1 MVIKYTEIQSLTH
14 QFFKKHLRLQGR
26 NYEWLACHMGLSY
39 DHTWSLLNGYKPLL
53 EKHKQILIDLLEIPI
68 LSKDSEKSAII

>member
-1 MVIKYTEIQSLTH
+1 MAINNIELQSLTH

-26 NYEWLACHMGLSY
+26 NYEWLADNMGYSY

-53 EKHKQILIDLLEIPI
+53 ENHKRVLIELLEIPV
-68 LSKDSEKSAII
+68 LSKLTEST